1 MPSIPLSKVS
11 PKSELAHSIGYDAV
25 TRTLAVKHHD
35 GSVYHYSG
43 VPDHKWRGLQNA
55 KSKGSYI
62 HDQIR
67 GKHPFKSVGA
77 NRPPHCHATG
87 IVDQTI
93 DVVGVVGHFT
103 RCSTYAIQ

>member
-67 GKHPFKSVGA
+67 GKHPF
-77 NRPPHCHATG
+77 
-87 IVDQTI
+87 QE
-93 DVVGVVGHFT
+93 
-103 RCSTYAIQ
+103 Q